1 MVVVGL
7 TGGIGAGKS
16 TVASLLA
23 RRGAGVIDVDALGRE
38 VLRRGRPA
46 FAPVLAR
53 FGPGVLG
60 GDGEIDR
67 AKLAVQVF
75 GHPDELAA
83 LTSISHP
90 AINEALAARLATC
103 TSLVVVLD
111 MAVLVESSLG
121 RGLYQVVVVVEAPWP
136 LRLVRL
142 EARGLSEHE
151 ALARRDAQASD
162 EQRRAVAT
170 RVIQNDGDLAALER
184 AVGEL
189 WRELTAPQT
198 P

>member
-38 VLRRGRPA
+38 VLCRGQPA

-75 GHPDELAA
+75 GHPDELEA

-136 LRLVRL
+136 LRLARL

-170 RVIQNDGDLAALER
+170 RVIQNDGDLAALGR